1 MTSGDEAETRPM
13 RTHVRDFQCG
23 LGAWRPKWLQ
33 SFASPRCLF
42 FFLNML
48 AMCQSAYKAYT
59 MGALSTLERRF
70 SLSTKSI
77 AIILVAE
84 SISPIFFDIPMGYV
98 ASWISR
104 PKLLSMGMMVVG
116 CSSLIVALPY
126 IIFGPAIHLLAKGDD
141 ERQVSD
147 LASLEFCGGGAGDG
161 GPAEIIHDCASQAT
175 ESYLPFMILFV
186 ASFLNGFGQS
196 VLHVAGSSYIDDS
209 VKKKSSPLFFGA
221 SFSVRS
227 IGPALGFLAA
237 SVCLS
242 LYEDPFLNPDI
253 PTTDPRWVGCWWL
266 GYVFWG
272 CLLLL
277 ASVPVLLFPKVMPAR
292 LPDPPLVFRKRAD
305 SSHLSEISKSLTRL
319 LRKRVYVLQLFVSML
334 MYSGLHGYTM
344 FSAKYMEV
352 EFRNS
357 AARASAFA
365 GLISSVFNIM
375 SFLLSGVVIHRLRPP
390 PKVLAWYNMVVT
402 FAVSCG
408 FVVAMF
414 VKCDYGTMPGVSVVQ
429 GKLDLNN
436 KCNED
441 CYCTLQSY
449 EPVCEP
455 VGGTV
460 YFSPCF
466 AGCQKPAGAFGANL
480 TKLTNCNCLKTFD
493 DSDFFSGNAVV
504 GFCKGTCSMFVQ
516 FIIIV
521 SLVQFMG
528 VSTSVS
534 HTLFIL
540 RSISPSDKTIAL
552 GLANA
557 LANLLSYIPY
567 PLIYGAV
574 IDSSCQ
580 VWESTCGTSG
590 NCWLYDLTRLRH
602 SYLGTSASFL
612 AASAIFSVAVALVAG
627 DLKDFYGDA
636 YTQVSHLGG
645 PDFGARNNGAE
656 KHKKTVAKQDTN
668 GHRIK

>member
-1 MTSGDEAETRPM
+1 MASGDEAETRPM

-23 LGAWRPKWLQ
+23 LGSWRPKWLQ
-33 SFASPRCLF
+33 TFASARCLF
-42 FFLNML
+42 FFLNVL

-77 AIILVAE
+77 AVILVAE
-84 SISPIFFDIPMGYV
+84 SISPIFLDIPLGYV

-104 PKLLSMGMMVVG
+104 PKLLSLGMMVVG
-116 CSSLIVALPY
+116 CSSLAVALPY
-126 IIFGPAIHLLAKGDD
+126 VIFGPATHLLAD
-141 ERQVSD
+141 EGERRQPMD
-147 LASLEFCGGGAGDG
+147 FASLEFCGGGG
-161 GPAEIIHDCASQAT
+161 GGMAVKMSPDCTTQAT
-175 ESYLPFMILFV
+175 ESYLPFIILFV

-209 VKKKSSPLFFGA
+209 VKKQSSPLYFGA
-221 SFSVRS
+221 SFSLRS
-227 IGPALGFLAA
+227 IGPALGFLGA
-237 SVCLS
+237 SVSLS

-253 PTTDPRWVGCWWL
+253 PTTDPRWIGCWWL

-292 LPDPPLVFRKRAD
+292 LPDPPLVFKKRAD

-334 MYSGLHGYTM
+334 MVSGMQGYTM

-352 EFRNS
+352 QFRNS

-365 GLISSVFNIM
+365 GLISSVFNIT
-375 SFLLSGVVIHRLRPP
+375 SFLVSGLVIHRLRPSP
-390 PKVLAWYNMVVT
+390 RVLAWYNVVVT
-402 FAVSCG
+402 FVVSCG
-408 FVVAMF
+408 FAVAMLI
-414 VKCDYGTMPGVSVVQ
+414 KCDYGTMPGVSLIN
-429 GKLDLNN
+429 GKLDLYN
-436 KCNED
+436 KCND
-441 CYCTLQSY
+441 QCDCTLQSY
-449 EPVCEP
+449 QPVCEP
-455 VGGTV
+455 VGGTM

-466 AGCQKPAGAFGANL
+466 AGCQMPAGEFGANL
-480 TKLTNCNCLKTFD
+480 TKLTNCDCLKTFD

-504 GFCKGTCSMFVQ
+504 GFCKGTCPMFVQ
-516 FIIIV
+516 FIILI
-521 SLVQFMG
+521 SLTHFMS

-534 HTLFIL
+534 HTLFML

-567 PLIYGAV
+567 PLVYGAV
-574 IDSSCQ
+574 IDGSCL
-580 VWESTCGTSG
+580 VWESACGTSG
-590 NCWLYDLTRLRH
+590 NCWLYDLAQLRH
-602 SYLGTSASFL
+602 SYLGTSAGLLFVSGL
-612 AASAIFSVAVALVAG
+612 FSVAVAAVVG
-627 DLKDFYGDA
+627 DIRDFYGDA
-636 YTQVSHLGG
+636 YLQVSSLGAAEFE
-645 PDFGARNNGAE
+645 PPKNGFT
-656 KHKKTVAKQDTN
+656 KHKKAEVKQGQKGPIRN
-668 GHRIK
+668 

>member
-23 LGAWRPKWLQ
+23 LGSWRPKWLQ
-33 SFASPRCLF
+33 TFASARCLF
-42 FFLNML
+42 FFLNLL

-77 AIILVAE
+77 AVILVAE
-84 SISPIFFDIPMGYV
+84 SISPIFLDIPLGYV

-104 PKLLSMGMMVVG
+104 PKLLSLGMMVVG
-116 CSSLIVALPY
+116 CSSLAVALPY
-126 IIFGPAIHLLAKGDD
+126 VIFGPATHLLADD
-141 ERQVSD
+141 GERRQAMD
-147 LASLEFCGGGAGDG
+147 FASLEFCGGGG
-161 GPAEIIHDCASQAT
+161 GGGMAVKISPDCTTQAT
-175 ESYLPFMILFV
+175 ESYLPFIILFL

-209 VKKKSSPLFFGA
+209 VKKKSSPLYFGA
-221 SFSVRS
+221 SFSLRS
-227 IGPALGFLAA
+227 IGPALGFLGA
-237 SVCLS
+237 SVSLS

-253 PTTDPRWVGCWWL
+253 PTTDPRWIGCWWL

-292 LPDPPLVFRKRAD
+292 LPDPPLVFKKRAD
-305 SSHLSEISKSLTRL
+305 SSHLSEISKSLSRL

-334 MYSGLHGYTM
+334 MVSGLQGYTM

-352 EFRNS
+352 QFRNS

-365 GLISSVFNIM
+365 GPLPVF
-375 SFLLSGVVIHRLRPP
+375 
-390 PKVLAWYNMVVT
+390 LACYNVVVT
-402 FAVSCG
+402 FVVSCG
-408 FVVAMF
+408 FAVAMLI
-414 VKCDYGTMPGVSVVQ
+414 KCDYGTMPGVSLVN
-429 GKLDLNN
+429 GKLDLHNR
-436 KCNED
+436 CND
-441 CYCTLQSY
+441 QCDCTLQKY
-449 EPVCEP
+449 QPVCEP
-455 VGGTV
+455 VSGTM

-466 AGCQKPAGAFGANL
+466 AGCQMPAGEFGANL
-480 TKLTNCNCLKTFD
+480 TKLTNCDCLKTFD

-504 GFCKGTCSMFVQ
+504 GFCKGTCPMFVQ
-516 FIIIV
+516 FIILI
-521 SLVQFMG
+521 SLTHFMA

-534 HTLFIL
+534 HTLFML

-567 PLIYGAV
+567 PLVYGAV
-574 IDSSCQ
+574 IDGSCQ
-580 VWESTCGTSG
+580 VWESACGTSG
-590 NCWLYDLTRLRH
+590 NCWLYDLAQLRH
-602 SYLGTSASFL
+602 SYLGTSAGLLFVSGL
-612 AASAIFSVAVALVAG
+612 FSIAVAAVVG
-627 DLKDFYGDA
+627 DIRDFYGDA
-636 YTQVSHLGG
+636 YLQVASFVAT
-645 PDFGARNNGAE
+645 DFEPPKNGFT
-656 KHKKTVAKQDTN
+656 KHKKADVKQGQKGPIGN
-668 GHRIK
+668 

>member
-33 SFASPRCLF
+33 TFASARCLF
-42 FFLNML
+42 FFLNLL

-70 SLSTKSI
+70 GLSSKSI
-77 AIILVAE
+77 AVILVAE
-84 SISPIFFDIPMGYV
+84 SISPIFLDIPLGYV

-104 PKLLSMGMMVVG
+104 PKLLSLGMMVVG
-116 CSSLIVALPY
+116 CSSLAVALPY
-126 IIFGPAIHLLAKGDD
+126 VIFGPATHLLAEDG
-141 ERQVSD
+141 ERRQPVD
-147 LASLEFCGGGAGDG
+147 FASLEFCGGGGGDG
-161 GPAEIIHDCASQAT
+161 AALKMSPDCTTQAT
-175 ESYLPFMILFV
+175 ESYLPFIILFV

-209 VKKKSSPLFFGA
+209 VKKKSSPLYFGA
-221 SFSVRS
+221 SYSLRS
-227 IGPALGFLAA
+227 IGPALGFLGA
-237 SVCLS
+237 SVSLS
-242 LYEDPFLNPDI
+242 LYEDPFLDPDI
-253 PTTDPRWVGCWWL
+253 PTTDPRWIGCWWL

-292 LPDPPLVFRKRAD
+292 LPDPPLVFKKRAD
-305 SSHLSEISKSLTRL
+305 SSHLSEISKSLSRL

-334 MYSGLHGYTM
+334 MVSGLQGYTM

-352 EFRNS
+352 QFRNS

-365 GLISSVFNIM
+365 GLISSVFNIT
-375 SFLLSGVVIHRLRPP
+375 SFLVSGLLIHRLRPSP
-390 PKVLAWYNMVVT
+390 RVLAWYNVVVT

-408 FVVAMF
+408 FAVAMLI
-414 VKCDYGTMPGVSVVQ
+414 KCDYGNMPGVSLVQ
-429 GKLDLNN
+429 GKIDLYNR
-436 KCNED
+436 CND
-441 CYCTLQSY
+441 QCDCTLQSY
-449 EPVCEP
+449 QPVCEP
-455 VGGTV
+455 VGGTT

-466 AGCQKPAGAFGANL
+466 AGCQMPAGEFGANL
-480 TKLTNCNCLKTFD
+480 TKLTNCDCLKTFD

-504 GFCKGTCSMFVQ
+504 GFCKGTCPMFVQ
-516 FIIIV
+516 FIITV
-521 SLVQFMG
+521 SLTHFMG

-534 HTLFIL
+534 HTLFLL

-567 PLIYGAV
+567 PLVYGAV
-574 IDSSCQ
+574 IDGSCQ
-580 VWESTCGTSG
+580 VWESACGTNG
-590 NCWLYDLTRLRH
+590 NCWLYDLTQLRH
-602 SYLGTSASFL
+602 SYLGTSAGLLFVSGL
-612 AASAIFSVAVALVAG
+612 FSIAVATVVG
-627 DLKDFYGDA
+627 DIKDFYGDA
-636 YTQVSHLGG
+636 YLQVSS
-645 PDFGARNNGAE
+645 FGAADFEPPKNGFT
-656 KHKKTVAKQDTN
+656 KHKKADEKQ
-668 GHRIK
+668 GRKGPVPK

>member
-23 LGAWRPKWLQ
+23 LGSWRPKWLQ
-33 SFASPRCLF
+33 TFASPRCLF
-42 FFLNML
+42 FFLNLL

-59 MGALSTLERRF
+59 MGSLSTLERRF
-70 SLSTKSI
+70 SLSSKSI

-84 SISPIFFDIPMGYV
+84 SISPIFFDIPLGYV

-104 PKLLSMGMMVVG
+104 PKLLSLGMMVVG
-116 CSSLIVALPY
+116 CSSLAVALPY
-126 IIFGPAIHLLAKGDD
+126 VIFGPATHLLAD
-141 ERQVSD
+141 EGERRQPAD
-147 LASLEFCGGGAGDG
+147 FASLEFCGAAGGG
-161 GPAEIIHDCASQAT
+161 GGLTVSPDCTTQIA
-175 ESYLPFMILFV
+175 ESYLPFIILFV

-209 VKKKSSPLFFGA
+209 VKKKSSPLYFGA
-221 SFSVRS
+221 SFALRS
-227 IGPALGFLAA
+227 IGPALGFLGA
-237 SVCLS
+237 SLS
-242 LYEDPFLNPDI
+242 LSFYEDPFLSPDI
-253 PTTDPRWVGCWWL
+253 PTTDPRWIGCWWL

-292 LPDPPLVFRKRAD
+292 LPDPPLVFKKRAD
-305 SSHLSEISKSLTRL
+305 SSHLSEIGKSLSRL

-334 MYSGLHGYTM
+334 MVSGLQGYTM

-352 EFRNS
+352 QFRNS

-365 GLISSVFNIM
+365 GLVSSVFNTA
-375 SFLLSGVVIHRLRPP
+375 SFLVSGLLIHRLRPAP
-390 PKVLAWYNMVVT
+390 RVLAWYNVVVI

-408 FVVAMF
+408 FAVAMLI
-414 VKCDYGTMPGVSVVQ
+414 KCEYGTMPGVSLVQ
-429 GKLDLNN
+429 GKLDLYNQ
-436 KCNED
+436 CND
-441 CYCTLQSY
+441 QCDCTLQSY
-449 EPVCEP
+449 QPVCEP

-466 AGCQKPAGAFGANL
+466 AGCQMPAGEFGANL
-480 TKLTNCNCLKTFD
+480 TKLTNCDCLKTFD

-504 GFCKGTCSMFVQ
+504 GFCKGTCPMFVQ

-528 VSTSVS
+528 MSTSVS
-534 HTLFIL
+534 HTLFML

-574 IDSSCQ
+574 IDGSCQ
-580 VWESTCGTSG
+580 VWESACGTSG
-590 NCWLYDLTRLRH
+590 NCWLYDLGRLRH
-602 SYLGTSASFL
+602 SYLGTSAGFL
-612 AASAIFSVAVALVAG
+612 FMSGLFSIAVAAVAG
-627 DLKDFYGDA
+627 DLKDFYGET
-636 YTQVSHLGG
+636 YLQV
-645 PDFGARNNGAE
+645 PNFGAPECEPPRNGVT
-656 KHKKTVAKQDTN
+656 KQKKADVKRGPKGLIRN
-668 GHRIK
+668 

>member
-1 MTSGDEAETRPM
+1 MASGDEAETRPM

-23 LGAWRPKWLQ
+23 LGSWRPKWLQ
-33 SFASPRCLF
+33 TFASARCLF
-42 FFLNML
+42 FFLNVL

-77 AIILVAE
+77 AVILVAE
-84 SISPIFFDIPMGYV
+84 SISPIFLDIPLGYV

-104 PKLLSMGMMVVG
+104 PKLLSLGMMVVG
-116 CSSLIVALPY
+116 CSSLAVALPY
-126 IIFGPAIHLLAKGDD
+126 VIFGPATHLLAD
-141 ERQVSD
+141 EGERRQPMD
-147 LASLEFCGGGAGDG
+147 FASLEFCGGGG
-161 GPAEIIHDCASQAT
+161 GGMAVKMSPDCTTQAT
-175 ESYLPFMILFV
+175 ESYLPFIILFV

-209 VKKKSSPLFFGA
+209 VKKKSSPLYFGA
-221 SFSVRS
+221 SFSLRS
-227 IGPALGFLAA
+227 IGPALGFLGA
-237 SVCLS
+237 SVSLS

-253 PTTDPRWVGCWWL
+253 PTTDPRWIGCWWL

-292 LPDPPLVFRKRAD
+292 LPDPPLVFKKRAD

-334 MYSGLHGYTM
+334 MVSGMQGYTM

-352 EFRNS
+352 QFRNS

-365 GLISSVFNIM
+365 GLISSVFNIT
-375 SFLLSGVVIHRLRPP
+375 SFLVSGLVIHRLRPSP
-390 PKVLAWYNMVVT
+390 RVLAWYNVVVT
-402 FAVSCG
+402 FVVSCG
-408 FVVAMF
+408 FAVAMLI
-414 VKCDYGTMPGVSVVQ
+414 KCDYGTMPGVSLIN
-429 GKLDLNN
+429 GKLDLYN
-436 KCNED
+436 KCND
-441 CYCTLQSY
+441 QCDCTLQSY
-449 EPVCEP
+449 QPVCEP
-455 VGGTV
+455 VGGTM

-466 AGCQKPAGAFGANL
+466 AGCQMPAGEFGANL
-480 TKLTNCNCLKTFD
+480 TKLTNCDCLKTFD

-504 GFCKGTCSMFVQ
+504 GFCKGTCPMFVQ
-516 FIIIV
+516 FIILI
-521 SLVQFMG
+521 SLTHFMS

-534 HTLFIL
+534 HTLFML

-567 PLIYGAV
+567 PLVYGAV
-574 IDSSCQ
+574 IDGSCL
-580 VWESTCGTSG
+580 VWESACGTSG
-590 NCWLYDLTRLRH
+590 NCWLYDLAQLRH
-602 SYLGTSASFL
+602 SYLGTSAGLLFVSGL
-612 AASAIFSVAVALVAG
+612 FSVAVAAVVG
-627 DLKDFYGDA
+627 DIRDFYGDA
-636 YTQVSHLGG
+636 YLQVSSLGAAEFEPPKNGFTKQKKADVKQGQKG
-645 PDFGARNNGAE
+645 PIRN
-656 KHKKTVAKQDTN
+656 
-668 GHRIK
+668 